1 MMGVS
6 GKHSGTRSGFEP
18 SFQPNL
24 ILNVHVCISAEEALV
39 EGVTERRDDRKVA
52 EPQNKI

>member
-1 MMGVS
+1 MGLN

-24 ILNVHVCISAEEALV
+24 ILSVHVCISAEEALL
-39 EGVTERRDDRKVA
+39 EGVTEGRGHRKGA
-52 EPQNKI
+52 KPQNKV